1 MIDRKKV
8 ITGLRFCFAVTYCD
22 GCPYEAESRKI
33 TRETP
38 EDHCPILDDALAL
51 LKEQETANTGRCR
64 IFQCKKCGFGFDDI
78 FVNDESKYPLVPRYC
93 PNCGRNVKGNE

>member
-22 GCPYEAESRKI
+22 GCPYEAERRKI
-33 TRETP
+33 TLVTS

-51 LKEQETANTGRCR
+51 LKEQETENTGRCR
-64 IFQCKKCGFGFDDI
+64 IFQCQKCGFGIDDI
-78 FVNDESKYPLVPRYC
+78 FVTDEEKYQVVPRYC
-93 PNCGRNVKGNE
+93 PNCGRSVKWDG